1 MNTADKTPNGP
12 SPEDAPASRNDE
24 MITVARA
31 LARTWLAPLPRRW
44 SHTLGVA
51 AAAERLAI
59 VLPEGDRAAVV
70 AAALVHDIGYSP
82 QLARSGFHPI
92 DGARFLHQQG
102 LPSVVVALVAHHT
115 GAAVEAE
122 QRGLTAALAQVPCPP
137 PAMLD
142 VLTCAD
148 LSTSPTGQPVRVE
161 DRIAEILTRYPADHL
176 VHRAVLRSTPD
187 LLAAATRVRNR
198 LAATRVSER
207 AANPMSVP
215 DNRKGVTR

>member
-1 MNTADKTPNGP
+1 MNTADKTPKDP
-12 SPEDAPASRNDE
+12 PLEDGQASRNDE
-24 MITVARA
+24 IIAVARA

-59 VLPEGDRAAVV
+59 VLPERERAAVI

-82 QLARSGFHPI
+82 LLARSGFHPL

-102 LPSVVVALVAHHT
+102 LPSVVIALVAHHT

-122 QRGLTAALAQVPCPP
+122 QRGLTAALTQMPCPP

-161 DRIAEILTRYPADHL
+161 DRIAEILTRYPAEHP

-187 LLAAATRVRNR
+187 LLAAATRVWDR
-198 LAATRVSER
+198 LASTTVSEQ
-207 AANPMSVP
+207 PIP
-215 DNRKGVTR
+215 